1 MTAGI
6 VALVTGAGSGI
17 GQAVAELWAE
27 RGAHV
32 YVADID
38 EAGATATVEAI
49 RLAGG
54 SADFQQVN
62 VADADQVGRLF
73 ERIARERGQL
83 HWACNNAG
91 IVGDRSEMAQYD
103 PDEFDRVMAIN
114 VRGVF
119 LCMRHELPMMLA
131 RNSGSIIN
139 ICSQTALKAGIANC
153 AYTAS
158 KHAVHGLTK
167 SAAFEVARTG
177 VRVNAVGPGNIRTAI
192 VDRAPP
198 ELRARAEQMPPSKRF
213 GEPREVAEAVAW
225 LASDAASLVN
235 GHLLMA
241 DDGWAIC

>member
-1 MTAGI
+1 MSPGP

-17 GQAVAELWAE
+17 GQAVAELWGE
-27 RGAHV
+27 RRAHV
-32 YVADID
+32 WVADVD
-38 EAGATATVEAI
+38 EAGGKATVDLI
-49 RLAGG
+49 RAAGG
-54 SADFQQVN
+54 SADFHRVD
-62 VADADQVGRLF
+62 VAIEADVRSLFDRITAESGRLD
-73 ERIARERGQL
+73 
-83 HWACNNAG
+83 WACNNAG
-91 IVGDRSEMAQYD
+91 IVGERSEMAVYC
-103 PDEFDRVMAIN
+103 PEEFDRVMAIN

-131 RNSGSIIN
+131 RNSGAIVN
-139 ICSQTALKAGIANC
+139 ICSETALKAGIANC

-198 ELRARAEQMPPSKRF
+198 ELRARAEQIPPSKRF
-213 GEPREVAEAVAW
+213 GEPREIAEAVAW